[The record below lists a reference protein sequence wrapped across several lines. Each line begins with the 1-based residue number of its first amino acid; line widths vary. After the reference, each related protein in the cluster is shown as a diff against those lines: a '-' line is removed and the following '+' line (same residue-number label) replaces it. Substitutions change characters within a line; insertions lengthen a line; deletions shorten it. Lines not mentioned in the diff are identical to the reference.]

1 MSRVSINT
9 LAPDFTLP
17 DFKGETIRLSD
28 FREKYNVLLVF
39 NRTFK

>member
-17 DFKGETIRLSD
+17 DLHGEPFHLSD
-28 FREKYNVLLVF
+28 LRGKSHVVLIF
-39 NRTFK
+39 NRTFG